1 MSRQSCNNA
10 VNALHEYNALKKS
23 IVEHSAPCRPRTG
36 GKSIFYFS
44 FFRGEIV
51 SSSINGGCGGG
62 RKTMLKISPNWNPRH
77 YFSSPTSAGSVGAK
91 GRRRRRQK
99 DDPNMA
105 AQTEYKNARSLAR
118 SRGTNELPGW
128 PQSAEAISSP
138 TQGCPGNLRWVE
150 PVALLGG
157 TYILIMKRSFRDLDG
172 QVAEKH

>member
-1 MSRQSCNNA
+1 MQQILCTNTMNF
-10 VNALHEYNALKKS
+10 KS
-23 IVEHSAPCRPRTG
+23 FEHSAPCRLSG

-44 FFRGEIV
+44 VFRGEIV

-105 AQTEYKNARSLAR
+105 AQTEYKNARSLGAVER
-118 SRGTNELPGW
+118 TNCQGGRNQRK
-128 PQSAEAISSP
+128 QSAVP
-138 TQGCPGNLRWVE
+138 RRGVQGTCDGLSRWH
-150 PVALLGG
+150 
-157 TYILIMKRSFRDLDG
+157 F
-172 QVAEKH
+172 

>member
-44 FFRGEIV
+44 VFRGEIV

-105 AQTEYKNARSLAR
+105 AQTEYKNARSLGAVER
-118 SRGTNELPGW
+118 TNCQGGRNQRK
-128 PQSAEAISSP
+128 QSAVPRRGI
-138 TQGCPGNLRWVE
+138 QGTCDGLSRWH
-150 PVALLGG
+150 
-157 TYILIMKRSFRDLDG
+157 F
-172 QVAEKH
+172 